1 MHKGFLS
8 LHLRPSNVE
17 LFRKWILFVENSM
30 IFNFADD
37 KVLSATAAI
46 TPELTTVPEL
56 EIVWVFSS
64 SILQNE
70 NELSK
75 MRKNELSDL
84 LHDFNP
90 TYDIW
95 LEKTDKTTMSVGRL
109 KTLCNWNIQ
118 KVPYLK
124 PAFMKALFTPKVT
137 ERHVFKN
144 IRGT

>member
-1 MHKGFLS
+1 
-8 LHLRPSNVE
+8 
-17 LFRKWILFVENSM
+17 M

-46 TPELTTVPEL
+46 TPELTIVPEL

-90 TYDIW
+90 TYDI
-95 LEKTDKTTMSVGRL
+95 
-109 KTLCNWNIQ
+109 
-118 KVPYLK
+118 
-124 PAFMKALFTPKVT
+124 
-137 ERHVFKN
+137 
-144 IRGT
+144 

>member
-1 MHKGFLS
+1 
-8 LHLRPSNVE
+8 
-17 LFRKWILFVENSM
+17 M

-75 MRKNELSDL
+75 MRKKELSDL

-90 TYDIW
+90 TYDI
-95 LEKTDKTTMSVGRL
+95 
-109 KTLCNWNIQ
+109 
-118 KVPYLK
+118 
-124 PAFMKALFTPKVT
+124 
-137 ERHVFKN
+137 
-144 IRGT
+144 

>member
-1 MHKGFLS
+1 
-8 LHLRPSNVE
+8 
-17 LFRKWILFVENSM
+17 M

-46 TPELTTVPEL
+46 TQELTTVPEL

-90 TYDIW
+90 TYDI
-95 LEKTDKTTMSVGRL
+95 
-109 KTLCNWNIQ
+109 
-118 KVPYLK
+118 
-124 PAFMKALFTPKVT
+124 
-137 ERHVFKN
+137 
-144 IRGT
+144 